1 VNRADAHPADHPE
14 PECDEALRVLDLAR
28 PGESDAAAVARAEG
42 HLVNCARCR
51 AVVAARQRFDRQ
63 VARLLQDAEV
73 PAAGVAQ
80 LRLKLAAARALR
92 ESREASQTVAAAAAL
107 VAPPAAAPRGTAP
120 AATGSQ
126 PTSTQSPGSQTTGSQ
141 STGVSQRRVWLKRIA
156 AVVALVLL
164 AWWSVWWQ
172 ALPQTSFTRLVGA
185 LTQLDWSQRDWQL
198 TRLAPL
204 HRLQNGAEPRL
215 PDEIETRQIALGP
228 GALEV
233 DRVQAAVFLFQFT
246 RRGANQVQAALAV
259 IPVKQVQD
267 AHGRQRFLGV
277 PPLVEGDLCAAT
289 WVEGDLA
296 YVCCVKGNRSD
307 LQELARPRPAA

>member
-1 VNRADAHPADHPE
+1 VNRADSLPADHPE
-14 PECDEALRVLDLAR
+14 PECEEMLRVLDLAR

-42 HLVNCARCR
+42 HLVNCASCR
-51 AVVAARQRFDRQ
+51 EVVALRQQFDRQ
-63 VARLLQDAEV
+63 VARLLQDTAV
-73 PAAGVAQ
+73 PAAGLAQ
-80 LRLKLAAARALR
+80 LRLKLAAARAQR
-92 ESREASQTVAAAAAL
+92 ENRAASRPVPVPVPVAAAAF
-107 VAPPAAAPRGTAP
+107 VSVPASASRGTDPWADGP
-120 AATGSQ
+120 PSSSITA
-126 PTSTQSPGSQTTGSQ
+126 
-141 STGVSQRRVWLKRIA
+141 RRVWLQRGA
-156 AVVALVLL
+156 ALVALVLL
-164 AWWSVWWQ
+164 AWLSVWWQ
-172 ALPQTSFTRLVGA
+172 ALPQTSFQRLVGA
-185 LTQLDWSQRDWQL
+185 LTQLDWSQLDWKL

-215 PDEIETRQIALGP
+215 PDEIETRQIVLDP

-233 DRVQAAVFLFQFT
+233 DRVQAAVFLFQFN

-259 IPVKQVQD
+259 IPVKQVRD
-267 AHGRQRFLGV
+267 ANARQRFLAV